1 MIWFFFLICPFGFG
15 GALLMNWNW
24 HNLCLDASM
33 TTVGGGERNSVPHW
47 LLNVSTQKHYVSA
60 QFYQLNRIVWLCL
73 SSRRE
78 GNAGF
83 PCAWNGGIWFIVN
96 ILSNSLFL
104 KPEHA
109 QINALNCHFSRNNC
123 VWCHNT

>member
-1 MIWFFFLICPFGFG
+1 MQFF
-15 GALLMNWNW
+15 
-24 HNLCLDASM
+24 H
-33 TTVGGGERNSVPHW
+33 VP
-47 LLNVSTQKHYVSA
+47 
-60 QFYQLNRIVWLCL
+60 
-73 SSRRE
+73 
-78 GNAGF
+78 GM
-83 PCAWNGGIWFIVN
+83 GGIWFIVN